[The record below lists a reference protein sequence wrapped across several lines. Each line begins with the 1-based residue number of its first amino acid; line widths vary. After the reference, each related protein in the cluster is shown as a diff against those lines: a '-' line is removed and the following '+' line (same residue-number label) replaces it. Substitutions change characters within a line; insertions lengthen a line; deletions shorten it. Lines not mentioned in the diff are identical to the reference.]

1 MRKSLDLTKETDQL
15 NLWRK
20 LTRALK
26 HVHKENNKNIEH
38 IDEVD
43 LETRRIAKFHLLPA
57 RKLAKVYIYF
67 NTIKGKYYF

>member
-1 MRKSLDLTKETDQL
+1 MECMRKSLDLTKETDQL
-15 NLWRK
+15 KLWRK

-43 LETRRIAKFHLLPA
+43 LETRRIAKFHLSILY
-57 RKLAKVYIYF
+57 VNEF
-67 NTIKGKYYF
+67 YYFCFDAK